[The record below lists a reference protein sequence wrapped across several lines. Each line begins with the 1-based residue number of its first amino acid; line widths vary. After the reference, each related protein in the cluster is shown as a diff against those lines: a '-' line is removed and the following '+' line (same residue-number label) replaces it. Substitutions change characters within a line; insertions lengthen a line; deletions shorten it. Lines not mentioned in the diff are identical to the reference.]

1 MSSSKPTSWSS
12 AANNYMIRI
21 YHNPKCRKSRAGLQY
36 LQEKGVEFELVEYL
50 KNPLTEKELEKLLV
64 KLNLKPE
71 EIVRKQEEYYR
82 KNLKGKQFNDH
93 EWIRILVENP
103 KLIMR
108 PIVERD
114 YKAVIGDPVE
124 NMETFQS

>member
-1 MSSSKPTSWSS
+1 
-12 AANNYMIRI
+12 MIRI

-36 LQEKGVEFELVEYL
+36 LQEQGVEFNLVEYL
-50 KNPLTEKELEKLLV
+50 KKPFTEKELEKLLV
-64 KLNLKPE
+64 KLSLKPE
-71 EIVRKQEEYYR
+71 ELVRKQEEYYR

-108 PIVERD
+108 PVVERE
-114 YKAVIGDPVE
+114 YKAVIGDPLE
-124 NMETFQS
+124 NLQSFMR

>member
-1 MSSSKPTSWSS
+1 
-12 AANNYMIRI
+12 MIRI

-36 LQEKGVEFELVEYL
+36 LQEKGVDYELVEYL
-50 KNPLTEKELEKLLV
+50 KNPFSEKGLENLLV
-64 KLNLKPE
+64 K
-71 EIVRKQEEYYR
+71 IVRKQEEYYR
-82 KNLKGKQFNDH
+82 KNLKRKQFNDH

-108 PIVERD
+108 PIVERE

-124 NMETFQS
+124 NIETFLRNQ

>member
-1 MSSSKPTSWSS
+1 
-12 AANNYMIRI
+12 MIRI
-21 YHNPKCRKSRAGLQY
+21 YHNTKCRKSRAGLQY
-36 LQEKGVEFELVEYL
+36 LQERGIDFKVVEYL
-50 KNPLTEKELEKLLV
+50 KNPLTEKEFENLLV

-93 EWIRILVENP
+93 EWIMILLENP

-108 PIVERD
+108 PIIERD
-114 YKAVIGDPVE
+114 YKAVIGDPID
-124 NMETFQS
+124 NIETFLS

>member
-1 MSSSKPTSWSS
+1 
-12 AANNYMIRI
+12 MIRI

-36 LQEKGVEFELVEYL
+36 LREQGVDFDLVEYM
-50 KNPLTEKELEKLLV
+50 KNPLTEKQLEKLLV

-71 EIVRKQEEYYR
+71 EIVRKQDEYFR
-82 KNLKGKQFNDH
+82 KNLKGKQFHHH

-114 YKAVIGDPVE
+114 YKAVVGDPVE
-124 NMETFQS
+124 NIEIFLS

>member
-1 MSSSKPTSWSS
+1 
-12 AANNYMIRI
+12 MIRI
-21 YHNPKCRKSRAGLQY
+21 YHNPRCRKSRAGLQY
-36 LQEKGVEFELVEYL
+36 LQQRVDDFKLVEYM
-50 KNPLTEKELEKLLV
+50 KNPLTEKELETLLV

-71 EIVRKQEEYYR
+71 QIVRKQEEYYR

-93 EWIRILVENP
+93 EWILILLENP

-114 YKAVIGDPVE
+114 YKAVIGDPVD
-124 NMETFQS
+124 NIETFLS